1 MIPRMMRRGKIRTLG
16 LVAAAAL
23 LSCAPV
29 GPEKYSVKLPEFHA
43 AEANGLRVIVLPDP
57 STPLVEVDVHYEV
70 GANEDPVGK
79 SGIAHV
85 VEHIMFQQKPAGEDK
100 PELFKA
106 IRQMA
111 IFFNA
116 FTTWDRTHYMDQVR
130 KEDLEP
136 ILAIES
142 ARMFLGCQ
150 TVSQAQFERERE
162 VVRNEYRQNWGT
174 PDQQVLWKY
183 LEAVYPEGHPYR
195 RNVIGT
201 DDQLVSITLDD
212 VCQFMKD
219 YYTPSRAT
227 LIIAGN
233 VTPEEVAPLVNKYFA
248 GIPRREP
255 KPRAPVADI
264 KPKHQRLDYEMDIDE
279 TQVTVMWPMPPT
291 YSEDGDDASIAR
303 GLVAGQVAREGDQWD
318 FATGVGADVLGGEL
332 APVLAVTVRLRSS
345 GDTDKALDAIWRAA
359 KGAYQKIASD
369 EDFKEAIAGS
379 KAELVMG
386 FENLNARTVQYGD
399 WSQFRPDGGYLGG
412 ELARL
417 GKISGDHLRSFL
429 KSSLDPDKA
438 VIVVVKAKNGA
449 QRAGAKGKLK
459 FDAKSTDQHDSD
471 VMIDPAE
478 AKTRLPVPSADV
490 NIANVKRFT
499 MGNGMKVVLLPS
511 KATLPIFTMNLL
523 FGVGSVHESPSQ
535 AGLAQVAGERLDP
548 PGVDVGTGG
557 EAASADVL
565 GRIGADLRVDVGA
578 ETTVFSVRGLNIYET
593 EMVKGLERLIK
604 AGDYSQEGIE
614 RYRKYLGF
622 AMKRKQF
629 ASQAVFRK
637 EFAASVFGPDHP
649 YTLTG
654 EPTVQSLG
662 NFGRDKAMD
671 FKNDHYTASN
681 ATLIV
686 AGSFDAAHVEKVI
699 RDNFGEWDS
708 GHTDKPVS
716 AMPAPRTGPIYLGVG
731 NEELP
736 SVTVRIGYPAPSG
749 IDGQYGARR
758 ILAEMLGSRMGAVRE
773 KLGSSYGVGAGMVER
788 IGPGLYVM
796 QGQIDAER
804 AGISVAA
811 MRAGVDSLR
820 KGEDFDAEF
829 AKARR
834 AVLKDLLTS
843 SGASFEIAGQLLF
856 LATYALP
863 DSFYDKLMHQV
874 AAASAEQVKALIAAE
889 LRPELEVIG
898 ILGPKATVEKAF
910 VDAGLKMTR
919 WVD

>member
-1 MIPRMMRRGKIRTLG
+1 MIPRMMRPGTSRTLG
-16 LVAAAAL
+16 LLAAAAL

-29 GPEKYSVKLPEFHA
+29 GPDKYNVKMPEYHA
-43 AEANGLRVIVLPDP
+43 ALANGLRVIVLPDP

-70 GANEDPVGK
+70 GANEDPLGK

-100 PELFKA
+100 PELFKV
-106 IRQMA
+106 IRQIA

-130 KEDLEP
+130 KEDLDS

-150 TVSQAQFERERE
+150 TVSEGQFERERE

-201 DDQLVSITLDD
+201 DDQLVSIKFDD

-233 VTPEEVAPLVNKYFA
+233 VTTAEVAPLINKYFA
-248 GIPRREP
+248 HIPAREA
-255 KPRAPVADI
+255 KPRAVVEAVH
-264 KPKHQRLDYEMDIDE
+264 PKHQTLKYDMDIDE

-291 YSEDGDDASIAR
+291 YSEDGTAAGFAL
-303 GLVAGQVAREGDQWD
+303 GLVTGQVANEGDEWD
-318 FATGVGADVLGGEL
+318 FATDTSAGMIGGDL
-332 APVLAVTVRLRSS
+332 APALAVTVTLRNS
-345 GDTDKALDAIWRAA
+345 GDTDKALDAIWRSAR
-359 KGAYQKIASD
+359 GAYQKIKSD
-369 EDFKEAIAGS
+369 EDFKEFSARQ
-379 KAELVMG
+379 KARMVMQ
-386 FENLNARTVQYGD
+386 FESLPARTVAYGD
-399 WSQFRPDGGYLGG
+399 WSQFLPDGGYMGG
-412 ELARL
+412 ELKRMDQL
-417 GKISGDHLRSFL
+417 SGDHLRSFL
-429 KSSLDPDKA
+429 KSALDPDKA
-438 VIVVVKAKNGA
+438 VVVIVRAKDGA
-449 QRAGAKGKLK
+449 QRAGIKGKLK
-459 FDAKSTDQHDSD
+459 FNAQSSDQHDEGI
-471 VMIDPAE
+471 VDPAE
-478 AKTRLPVPSADV
+478 AKTRLPIPSSDV
-490 NIANVKRFT
+490 NIAQVKRFAL
-499 MGNGMKVVLLPS
+499 GNGMNVVLLPTQS
-511 KATLPIFTMNLL
+511 TLPIMTVSLL
-523 FGVGSVHESPSQ
+523 FRVGSIHESPSQ
-535 AGLAQVAGERLDP
+535 AGLAQIAGEMLNP

-557 EAASADVL
+557 DAASANVL
-565 GRIGADLRVDVGA
+565 GRIGAQTNVDVGA
-578 ETTVFSVRGLNIYET
+578 ETTVFTVRGLNIYET
-593 EMVKGLERLIK
+593 PIIKGLERLIK

-614 RYRKYLGF
+614 SQRKYLGF
-622 AMKRKQF
+622 AMKRKQYS
-629 ASQAVFRK
+629 SQQVFRK
-637 EFAASVFGPDHP
+637 EFAASLFGPDHP

-671 FKNDHYTASN
+671 FKNEHYTARN

-686 AGSFDAAHVEKVI
+686 AGNFNAAHVEQVI
-699 RDNFGEWDS
+699 RDNFGEWDG
-708 GHTDKPVS
+708 GHEDKQV
-716 AMPAPRTGPIYLGVG
+716 AAAPAPRTGPIYLGVG

-736 SVTVRIGYPAPSG
+736 SVTVQIGYPSPAG

-758 ILAEMLGSRMGAVRE
+758 ILAEMLNSRMGTVRE
-773 KLGSSYGVGAGMVER
+773 KLGSSYGVYARAIER
-788 IGPGLYVM
+788 VGPGVYVM
-796 QGQIDAER
+796 RGQIDAER
-804 AGISVAA
+804 AGISLAA

-820 KGEDFDAEF
+820 KGENFDAEF

-834 AVLKDLLTS
+834 AVLKELLTS
-843 SGASFEIAGQLLF
+843 SGASVELAGQLLF
-856 LATYALP
+856 LAEYTLP
-863 DSFYDKLMHQV
+863 DTFYDKLIHHV
-874 AAASAEQVKALIAAE
+874 AAASPEQVKALIADE
-889 LRPELEVIG
+889 LKPELEVIG
-898 ILGPKATVEKAF
+898 IVGPKATVEKAY